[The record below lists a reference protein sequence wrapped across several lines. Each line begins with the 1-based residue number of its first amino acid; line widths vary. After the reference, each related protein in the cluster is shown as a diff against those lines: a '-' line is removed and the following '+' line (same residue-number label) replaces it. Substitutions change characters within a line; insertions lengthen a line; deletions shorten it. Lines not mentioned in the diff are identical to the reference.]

1 MFSLQKLFGRDDI
14 FFELLEK
21 SAAEAQESVLNS
33 DSVSVRKVPVVIDR
47 LEKNMAIIASG
58 LADIDAVITSGT
70 PYLTEQKKVKVVRAA
85 Y

>member
-1 MFSLQKLFGRDDI
+1 
-14 FFELLEK
+14 
-21 SAAEAQESVLNS
+21 
-33 DSVSVRKVPVVIDR
+33 VIDR